1 MAVKHGLGRGLGAL
15 IQATPA
21 TEPVL
26 VQAATASAPVN
37 TGQAGEV
44 VRLPI
49 ARIRPNSFQPRRFFA
64 REALDELTNSIRE
77 RGILQP
83 LLVRRVGD
91 DYELIAGERRLR
103 AAGEARLA
111 DVPVIVMD
119 VPDRAALE
127 LALVENLL
135 RQDLNAI
142 EEAEGYRDLAEKF
155 GLTQEEIATRI
166 GKARASVTN
175 ALRLLTLPPEVRTFV
190 FEGLLSVGHAKVLL
204 GLTNEAEQ
212 NRLAEEVV
220 QERISV
226 RELERRVARLQRV
239 PRKPRELRSEL
250 PASHVARLSEWL
262 HEHFGTS
269 VRLQP
274 CRTLANGKKAKG
286 TIEVDFYSNED
297 LDRILGVLGMSDTP

>member
-1 MAVKHGLGRGLGAL
+1 MAGA
-15 IQATPA
+15 
-21 TEPVL
+21 
-26 VQAATASAPVN
+26 APVQPVAVPALE
-37 TGQAGEV
+37 TLVAGQAGAV

-49 ARIRPNSFQPRRFFA
+49 ARIRPNSFQPRRLFA

-77 RGILQP
+77 RGVLQP

-103 AAGEARLA
+103 AAGEAQLTE
-111 DVPVIVMD
+111 VPAIVMD

-155 GLTQEEIATRI
+155 GLTQEEIAARI
-166 GKARASVTN
+166 GKARASVSN
-175 ALRLLTLPPEVRTFV
+175 SLRLLSLPSEVRTFL

-204 GLTNEAEQ
+204 GVTNEAEQ

-220 QERISV
+220 QEKISV

-239 PRKPRELRSEL
+239 PRKPREVRSDL
-250 PASHVARLSEWL
+250 PASHVTRLSEWL

-274 CRTLANGKKAKG
+274 CRTLANGKKTKG

-297 LDRILGVLGMSDTP
+297 LDRILGVLGMNDTL

>member
-15 IQATPA
+15 MQEA
-21 TEPVL
+21 PVADAL
-26 VQAATASAPVN
+26 QAAAAS
-37 TGQAGEV
+37 GQVSAGAGPAGLV

-49 ARIRPNSFQPRRFFA
+49 GRIRPNSFQPRRMFA
-64 REALDELTNSIRE
+64 REALEELVNSIRE
-77 RGILQP
+77 RGVLQP
-83 LLVRRVGD
+83 LLVRRAGD

-103 AAGEARLA
+103 AAGEAQLTE
-111 DVPVIVMD
+111 VPAIVMD

-155 GLTQEEIATRI
+155 GLTQEEIAARI
-166 GKARASVTN
+166 GKSRASVTN
-175 ALRLLTLPPEVRTFV
+175 ALRLLTLPSEVRVFL

-204 GLTNEAEQ
+204 GLSSEAEQ

-226 RELERRVARLQRV
+226 RELERRVARLQRA

-274 CRTLANGKKAKG
+274 CRTLANGKKTKG

-297 LDRILGVLGMSDTP
+297 LDRILGVLGMNDTL